1 MNDNTKSNEAS
12 QVDSVYYSLNEEGSY
27 DKVSLD
33 FLTRHN
39 EQKANEMRLLNDELA
54 FDLAEKHDQATDLII
69 ANKELAYQIAEK
81 ADRAAELLL
90 ANIEKDFQNNEKA
103 KRAAELI
110 IANKELAYQIA
121 EKADRASELIL
132 ANKKLAN
139 QIVEKASRA
148 AELLLINKELAF
160 QLSEKALR
168 EAELVV
174 ANKKLALQN
183 EKILFIGYHDNLTGL
198 HNRRFY
204 EETLVKLDKATNLPI
219 SIVMGDVNGLK
230 LINDSF
236 GHHMGDE
243 IVKRVAKV
251 IKKMIRPNDVAARL
265 GGGDFVLILPKTTN
279 AEADK
284 IISNI
289 KSQLL
294 KEKVGTIGV
303 SVSFGCETKLNKF
316 ENIQKVLTDT
326 EDYLFRNKLHES
338 SSMRNQTINLIM
350 NTLFEKDDRE
360 RLRSQSVS
368 SLCEAIAINMD
379 LEKNIVDQVK
389 IAGLM
394 HNIGK
399 IGISEDIL
407 NNSSQLT
414 PAEWI
419 EFKKHPE
426 IAYRILS
433 SVDEFSEI
441 ANYVLQHQETWD
453 GNGYP
458 KGLKGEEI
466 SLQARIIAVA
476 DTYDTLTS
484 DRYYR
489 MEFSEDEAVEDI
501 KRCSGKQFDPAI
513 TRVFVEKVLGK
524 KWD

>member
-1 MNDNTKSNEAS
+1 MNDNTKSNKTS

-33 FLTRHN
+33 FLTQHN
-39 EQKANEMRLLNDELA
+39 EQRANEMRLVNDKLA
-54 FDLAEKHDQATDLII
+54 FALVEKHDQATDLII

-90 ANIEKDFQNNEKA
+90 ANIEKDFQNS
-103 KRAAELI
+103 
-110 IANKELAYQIA
+110 

-132 ANKKLAN
+132 ANKELAV
-139 QIVEKASRA
+139 QIGEKASRA
-148 AELLLINKELAF
+148 SELVLINNELAF
-160 QLSEKALR
+160 QLSEKELR
-168 EAELVV
+168 ETELVV
-174 ANKKLALQN
+174 ANKKLSLQN

-198 HNRRFY
+198 YNRRYY
-204 EETLVKLDKATNLPI
+204 EEKLLKLDKAANLPL
-219 SIVMGDVNGLK
+219 SVVMGDVNGLK

-236 GHHMGDE
+236 GHQMGDE

-251 IKKMIRPNDVAARL
+251 IKKMIRPNDIAARL
-265 GGGDFVLILPKTTN
+265 GGGDFVLILPKTTS

-289 KSQLL
+289 KSRLL
-294 KEKVGTIGV
+294 KEKIGTIGV
-303 SVSFGCETKLNKF
+303 SVSFGCETKTNKF
-316 ENIQKVLTDT
+316 ENIQKVLTET
-326 EDYLFRNKLHES
+326 EDFLFRNKLHES

-350 NTLFEKDDRE
+350 NTLFEKDKRE
-360 RLRSQSVS
+360 RIRSQSVS
-368 SLCEAIAINMD
+368 SLCEAIATNMD

-476 DTYDTLTS
+476 DTYNTLTS

-501 KRCSGKQFDPAI
+501 KRCSGKQFDPNV
-513 TRVFVEKVLGK
+513 TRVLVEKVLGK